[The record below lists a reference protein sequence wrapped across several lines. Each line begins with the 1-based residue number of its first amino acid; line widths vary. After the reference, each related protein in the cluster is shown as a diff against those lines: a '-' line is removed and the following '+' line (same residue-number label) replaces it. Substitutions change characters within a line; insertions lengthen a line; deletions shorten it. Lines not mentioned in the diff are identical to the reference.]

1 MADDRFKHESLQDA
15 KSIVRYIDALGLGF
29 SNGAIRFRS
38 DEREFVLNPQGLV
51 NLEVEAKR
59 KHDEIKLNLKFK
71 WTERS
76 GRKPETDDPLTIEPV
91 EA

>member
-1 MADDRFKHESLQDA
+1 MTADRFKHESLQDA
-15 KSIVRYIDALGLGF
+15 GSIVKYLDALGIGF

-71 WTERS
+71 WSERP
-76 GRKPETDDPLTIEPV
+76 GPEPDGDELLTIEPV
-91 EA
+91 EE